1 MGTSLDSLKTRGVS
15 IQHCAFSFAE
25 QVELTQLDQMP
36 IPGRHSDPQGPVD
49 EKAIGL
55 GPDSGVWKQVGLRG
69 LMVEPFG
76 TIGFEGAC
84 SPCV

>member
-1 MGTSLDSLKTRGVS
+1 
-15 IQHCAFSFAE
+15 
-25 QVELTQLDQMP
+25 MP